1 MVTKKIVLADDHEL
15 VRKGIRHLIELHPEY
30 NVVYEASHG
39 LQVLKYLDDHS
50 ADLVL
55 MDIEMP
61 VLNGIDTVFKIKE
74 RYTDLPVMMLTM
86 QNKPHLL
93 RQSVAAGAIGYI
105 HKNAAPDELHHAI
118 EAAVQNQPFF
128 SKEAMK
134 ILSQTDDDLK
144 TPTEPD
150 ILRQITTRE
159 MEILKM
165 VAEGYSSNIIGNKLF
180 LSPQTVD
187 THRKNILK
195 KLHLH
200 SVRDLTRF
208 ALLHGLIS

>member
-1 MVTKKIVLADDHEL
+1 MITKKIVLADDHEL

-39 LQVLKYLDDHS
+39 LQVLKYLDAHS

-118 EAAVQNQPFF
+118 EAALQNQPFF

-165 VAEGYSSNIIGNKLF
+165 VAEGYSSNVIGNKLF